1 MDCRRI
7 SVDGGLSK
15 PRGSGGRLPYADD
28 GIYAGRF
35 VRNHNDQFSGRF
47 YVDFDPHLNWGS
59 SYLINDF
66 YKQFI
71 QPKADDPH
79 DVSVS
84 RLCVVLFTVCAGVV
98 SLFMNSISG
107 AWKFLIALN
116 AGIGLVQISRWYWWC
131 IVFS

>member
-1 MDCRRI
+1 M
-7 SVDGGLSK
+7 
-15 PRGSGGRLPYADD
+15 
-28 GIYAGRF
+28 
-35 VRNHNDQFSGRF
+35 
-47 YVDFDPHLNWGS
+47 
-59 SYLINDF
+59 INDF

-84 RLCVVLFTVCAGVV
+84 RLCVVLITVCAGVV